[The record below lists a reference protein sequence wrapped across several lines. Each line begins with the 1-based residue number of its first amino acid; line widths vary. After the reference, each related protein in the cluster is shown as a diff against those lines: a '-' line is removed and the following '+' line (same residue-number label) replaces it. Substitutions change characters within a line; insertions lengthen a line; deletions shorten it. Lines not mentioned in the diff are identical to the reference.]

1 MKIHVARTDAQQE
14 EVHKQESRQTVL
26 HSVVEE
32 LKMEHIRIWKESD
45 EAKAKIANAE
55 NQNRNLK
62 QQLSTAEK
70 ELQKLVADRDS
81 LATALGAVVQALLLL
96 WVKLDSLQQLGHA
109 AVLLYLQSLCE
120 LTLRLPRK
128 TSRQQKNPA
137 ASSPARMIS

>member
-1 MKIHVARTDAQQE
+1 MKIHVTRTDAQQE

-45 EAKAKIANAE
+45 EAKAKIADAE

-70 ELQKLVADRDS
+70 ELQKLVADRDN
-81 LATALGAVVQALLLL
+81 LATALGAAVQALLLL
-96 WVKLDSLQQLGHA
+96 RVKLDSLQQL
-109 AVLLYLQSLCE
+109 
-120 LTLRLPRK
+120 LPWCYTCRVC
-128 TSRQQKNPA
+128 
-137 ASSPARMIS
+137 AS